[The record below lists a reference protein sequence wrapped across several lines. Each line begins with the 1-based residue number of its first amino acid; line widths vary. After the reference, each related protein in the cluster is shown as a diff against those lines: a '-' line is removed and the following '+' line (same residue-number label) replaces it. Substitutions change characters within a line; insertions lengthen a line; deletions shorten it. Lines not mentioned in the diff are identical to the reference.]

1 MFSIKVI
8 TEEPIQAHRVITDA
22 DILKGTCISGS
33 QIASVSSGSLLEI
46 QILSS
51 ARVQPQLIQGI
62 RRRDGIGEG
71 QETTA

>member
-51 ARVQPQLIQGI
+51 LLN
-62 RRRDGIGEG
+62 EELT
-71 QETTA
+71 ETSNLLNENP